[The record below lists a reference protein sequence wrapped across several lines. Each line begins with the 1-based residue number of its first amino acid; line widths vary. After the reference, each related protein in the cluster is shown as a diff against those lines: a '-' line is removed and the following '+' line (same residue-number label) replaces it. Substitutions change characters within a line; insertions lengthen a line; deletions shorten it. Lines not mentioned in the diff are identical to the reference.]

1 MKEPCHL
8 CLTSSQVMLIQGPY
22 FELQD
27 AKGKKYLTYPSPLL
41 NLKGTGIWITGILNL
56 DVFA

>member
-1 MKEPCHL
+1 
-8 CLTSSQVMLIQGPY
+8 MLIQGPY

-27 AKGKKYLTYPSPLL
+27 AKGKKYLTYPGPLL